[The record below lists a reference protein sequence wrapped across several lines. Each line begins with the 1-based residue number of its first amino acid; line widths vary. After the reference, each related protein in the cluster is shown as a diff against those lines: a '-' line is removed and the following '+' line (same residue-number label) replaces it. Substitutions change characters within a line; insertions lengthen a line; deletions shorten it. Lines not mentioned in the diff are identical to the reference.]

1 MHPGKFHILRLM
13 IKTVFSNLAFLLV
26 ILPTLSFGQLVYEQ
40 NFADLFRNGRLNLKD
55 REVTLEHENNREFV
69 RLGNAMNGSAILL
82 PALDFQSGRIELVVK
97 GMDIFQ
103 GSFVGIA
110 FHAQHDSLFDL
121 VYCRPFNFRT
131 SDSVRR
137 IHMIQYAYF
146 PKMDWQILRS
156 QYNGIYEKGIENPPE
171 ANEWF
176 KLTLEINEKT
186 IKAFINHSNSPSLV
200 VKKLNNNSIGKIGIF
215 GTNAD
220 FESIRIEYEK

>member
-1 MHPGKFHILRLM
+1 M
-13 IKTVFSNLAFLLV
+13 INAVFANMVVLFVS
-26 ILPTLSFGQLVYEQ
+26 LPAISFGQLVYEQ
-40 NFADLFRNGRLNLKD
+40 NFGDLFRNGGLNTKD
-55 REVTLEHENNREFV
+55 REITLENENNTEFV
-69 RLGNAMNGSAILL
+69 RLGKTMNRSAILL
-82 PALDFQSGRIELVVK
+82 RADDFQCGRIEMVVR

-110 FHAQHDSLFDL
+110 FHALNDSLFDL

-131 SDSVRR
+131 SDSARR
-137 IHMIQYAYF
+137 IHMIQYACF
-146 PKMDWQILRS
+146 PALDWQILRS

-186 IKAFINHSNSPSLV
+186 VKAFINYSNSPSLV
-200 VKKLNNNSIGKIGIF
+200 IEKLNNNLIGKVGIF